1 MVKVDVDVRFDVTP
15 VEEWPEEKRCLL
27 TTQLVSYVDRELTID
42 VERALEFI
50 ALAQKHE
57 LWRFINKPSFE
68 SLFESRDLTTEA
80 IEQYRQGVLLLR
92 NKGYA
97 GPISK
102 DQATKAAIIKKLRD
116 QHPDWTQQQ
125 IADSV
130 GVAQPYVNK
139 IITKTLDSKE
149 SVIIPEHL
157 TATDSKADFRKLP
170 EELQRKVAAREISLN
185 KAAIQ
190 SGLRKKKTPEELAL
204 HHFKRCDNRLEVL
217 HAMIQLLDDFERQS
231 LASKNF
237 FPERY

>member
-1 MVKVDVDVRFDVTP
+1 MVKIDADVRFDVTP

-102 DQATKAAIIKKLRD
+102 DQATKAAVAHARDKPLADHGEIGNGRKGESRDRNSTSTQDRSNDYTLRRLARD
-116 QHPDWTQQQ
+116 APEFLDK
-125 IADSV
+125 IESGELSV
-130 GVAQPYVNK
+130 NA
-139 IITKTLDSKE
+139 
-149 SVIIPEHL
+149 
-157 TATDSKADFRKLP
+157 
-170 EELQRKVAAREISLN
+170 
-185 KAAIQ
+185 AAIAA
-190 SGLRKKKTPEELAL
+190 GIRKKKTPEELAL
-204 HHFKRCDNRLEVL
+204 HHFRRCDNRLEAL
-217 HAMIQLLDDFERQS
+217 HAMIQLLDDFERKS
-231 LASKNF
+231 LLHLL
-237 FPERY
+237 E